1 MIEVDAGFCRECG
14 GMACWDGDQVRCVIC
29 SLAREPTESEAERH
43 RSFADHSAHRDLLAT
58 TERELVEAVRDWNKF
73 YRQLPFVCSGLS
85 CTCVDCRIH
94 FALAA
99 YDRARVKGD

>member
-1 MIEVDAGFCRECG
+1 MILVDAPTCNECG
-14 GMACWDGDQVRCVIC
+14 SMMVYEGSNGRCLNCGMVRGL
-29 SLAREPTESEAERH
+29 SAEEAERH